1 VTAETNQRIHLAQL
15 CHDWS
20 HDPALNGKQADCAV
34 PFLDAKITG
43 WNLRDK
49 KVRSVALPCWL
60 CTKSTDI
67 PPWYSHFDAH

>member
-1 VTAETNQRIHLAQL
+1 MYVPTGGGVTAETNQRIHLAQL

-20 HDPALNGKQADCAV
+20 HNPALNGKQGEGVGAV

-49 KVRSVALPCWL
+49 KVRA
-60 CTKSTDI
+60 
-67 PPWYSHFDAH
+67 